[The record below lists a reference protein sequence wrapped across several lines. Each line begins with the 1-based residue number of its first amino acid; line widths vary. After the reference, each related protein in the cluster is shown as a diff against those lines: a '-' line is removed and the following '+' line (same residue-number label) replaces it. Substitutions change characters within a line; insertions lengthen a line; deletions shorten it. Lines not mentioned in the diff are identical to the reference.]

1 MLVIL
6 AAVFVVHI
14 ATTIMLFVATISNVW
29 LKNTLVDQS
38 QGLWKIC
45 TSGNCDSIFSGNPEY
60 IPDYNHPSMR
70 AVEAFMILAIIFCC
84 FALFSFIGQLFML
97 DKGCRFYIT
106 GALMLFCWLCILIA
120 VSIYT
125 ARFANSSSTFYHA
138 YCFILAWICFCLSF
152 ILGILY
158 MVLRK
163 K

>member
-14 ATTIMLFVATISNVW
+14 AVTIMLYVATISNVW
-29 LKNTLVDQS
+29 LKESTGLMS
-38 QGLWKIC
+38 QGIWLFC
-45 TSGNCDSIFSGNPEY
+45 QSGTCSSIFGQINSSQ
-60 IPDYNHPSMR
+60 HPSMR

-84 FALFSFIGQLFML
+84 FALMSFIAQLFTL
-97 DKGCRFYIT
+97 EKGCRFYIT
-106 GALMLFCWLCILIA
+106 GALMFVCFICILIA

-125 ARFANSSSTFYHA
+125 ARFGYTSGWYHA

-152 ILGILY
+152 VLAILY

>member
-14 ATTIMLFVATISNVW
+14 AVTIMLFVATISNVW
-29 LKNTLVDQS
+29 LKNVDNPIS
-38 QGLWKIC
+38 QGIWQVCNAGVC
-45 TSGNCDSIFSGNPEY
+45 TTIFDSISS
-60 IPDYNHPSMR
+60 DNHPSMR

-84 FALFSFIGQLFML
+84 IALMSFVGQLFTL
-97 DKGCRFYIT
+97 EKGCRFYIT
-106 GALMLFCWLCILIA
+106 GAMMFTCFICILCG

-125 ARFANSSSTFYHA
+125 ARFANSTPGFYHA

>member
-1 MLVIL
+1 MLVVM
-6 AAVFVVHI
+6 AAIVVVHI

-29 LKNTLVDQS
+29 MKNS
-38 QGLWKIC
+38 NGLISTGIWQ
-45 TSGNCDSIFSGNPEY
+45 NCSDGTCVSIFNGMSDENQAA
-60 IPDYNHPSMR
+60 MK

-97 DKGCRFYIT
+97 EKGCRFYIT
-106 GALMLFCWLCILIA
+106 GALMLFCWLCILIGA
-120 VSIYT
+120 SIYT
-125 ARFANSSSTFYHA
+125 ARFAAQTTTWYHA

-158 MVLRK
+158 MILRK

>member
-6 AAVFVVHI
+6 AAMFVVHI
-14 ATTIMLFVATISNVW
+14 AVTIMLFVATISNVW
-29 LKNTLVDQS
+29 LKDVPGTTSYGIWQVCFEGTCNT
-38 QGLWKIC
+38 
-45 TSGNCDSIFSGNPEY
+45 IFEVISSDNQ
-60 IPDYNHPSMR
+60 PSMR

-84 FALFSFIGQLFML
+84 IALMSFVGQLFTL
-97 DKGCRFYIT
+97 EKGCRFYIT
-106 GALMLFCWLCILIA
+106 GAMMLICFICILCG

-125 ARFANSSSTFYHA
+125 ARFANSASGFYHA

>member
-1 MLVIL
+1 MLVVL

-14 ATTIMLFVATISNVW
+14 ATTVMLFVATISNTW
-29 LKNTLVDQS
+29 LKGVTGVGSRGIWLE
-38 QGLWKIC
+38 C
-45 TSGNCDSIFSGNPEY
+45 TNERCVSILDTYPGDESA
-60 IPDYNHPSMR
+60 MK

-84 FALFSFIGQLFML
+84 FALIAFIAQLFTL
-97 DKGCRFYIT
+97 GKGYRFYIT
-106 GALMLFCWLCILIA
+106 GALMLFCWLCILIG

-125 ARFANSSSTFYHA
+125 ARFANRNVTDFYHA